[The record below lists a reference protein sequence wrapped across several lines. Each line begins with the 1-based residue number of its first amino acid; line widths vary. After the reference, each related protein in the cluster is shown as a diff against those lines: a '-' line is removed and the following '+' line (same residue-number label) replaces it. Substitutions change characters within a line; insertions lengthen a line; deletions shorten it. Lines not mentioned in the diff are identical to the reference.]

1 MSTIAGEAQHG
12 GRLANLKRLARGDLS
27 ERELIFLLLAPAT
40 VFLLLMVV
48 YPLGRTIFLSMHQL
62 KLSVPTET
70 LPFVGLDHFARM
82 FTDSRFY
89 NSLGVLGVYGSGT
102 VIFPLIVGL
111 LMALVVHRVFP
122 GRWIARAAVI
132 LPWAMPRSLSALTWS
147 WILDSSYGLVNGT
160 LLGLGLV
167 SEPILF
173 LGQSDLAMV
182 SLIFASTW
190 KTASFMALILLS
202 GLQSVPGQL
211 YEQGRVD
218 GTTRFQAFRYIT
230 LPQLKSSILVALI
243 FRTIVAVQVFDTP
256 FALTKGGPGTA
267 TEPLSLYIYRVT
279 LSHLDF
285 GYGSALALFM
295 IGITLVV
302 AILYIRVLWD

>member
-1 MSTIAGEAQHG
+1 MSTIAGEVQQR
-12 GRLANLKRLARGDLS
+12 GRLDNLKRLARGDLS

-62 KLSVPTET
+62 KLSAPQET
-70 LPFVGLDHFARM
+70 LPFVGLEQFAKM
-82 FTDSRFY
+82 FADARFY
-89 NSLGVLGVYGSGT
+89 NSLRVLGIYGAGT

-111 LMALVVHRVFP
+111 FMALVVHRVFP

-190 KTASFMALILLS
+190 KTGSFMALILLS
-202 GLQSVPGQL
+202 GLQSIPGQL
-211 YEQGRVD
+211 YEQGKVD
-218 GTTRFQAFRYIT
+218 GTSKLQAFRYIT
-230 LPQLKSSILVALI
+230 VPQLKSSILVALI

-279 LSHLDF
+279 LNHLDF

-295 IGITLVV
+295 IALTLVAAV
-302 AILYIRVLWD
+302 LYIRVLWD